1 MSFIGYA
8 YDVAHR
14 VCQITNAA
22 GDKFIY
28 TLDLMGNRTKEEV
41 FDAGNNVVQRKQ
53 RVFDALSRLATD
65 QLRVFLLRTYCAPPG
80 G

>member
-1 MSFIGYA
+1 VSFIGYA

-22 GDKFIY
+22 GNKLIY
-28 TLDLMGNRTKEEV
+28 TQGLMGNRTKEEV
-41 FDAGNNVVQRKQ
+41 FDAGYDLVQRKH

-65 QLRVFLLRTYCAPPG
+65 QLRIFLLRTYCAPPG